1 MTRRTTNERQ
11 LWTELDGSPQAR
23 APRESV
29 NGPPPEIP
37 PTSMVRRDFLK
48 ALGITGVVG
57 LASCQRLPV
66 HEARP
71 YLDTPDGID
80 PGVPVQYASTCTAC
94 SAACGLMVTTID
106 GRPIKLEGHPA
117 HPLSQGGLCASGQAD
132 LRGLY
137 DSGRLT
143 HPTIEGAERGWVD
156 LDAVVIDQLAAVRE
170 AGKQVAVLTPAVTSP
185 AARAAVETFAAAH
198 GGRWVQHELDPEC
211 PAARTE
217 AYSVL
222 DGDFGSP
229 DLRLDRAELLVVLG
243 ADLLGAG
250 PEPVA
255 DTRRYAE
262 AKRRAQEHEGFRH
275 LQVEGCLTLTG
286 AAADERWLATASE
299 RRQIALALLER
310 IAAREAGPDAIRIR
324 QLLGDLPAPPVSEER
339 IAELSEALHRHR
351 GNSLVV
357 SGDNDLGA
365 QVAVALLNRLLGN
378 EGNTLDLDRPTRVH
392 GDSDGDLV
400 DLLAAV
406 QSGEVGALIVVGLDP
421 VDQLPRGAELTA
433 ALAEIPLSVAIT
445 DRPTAT
451 ADASQIVAASHHG
464 LECWG
469 DARPRSDVLT
479 LAQPTIQP
487 LFDTRHPYE
496 NFLVWSEAPTTDYLQ
511 HLRGTWRDTFALEH
525 AGFEDFWARSV
536 AAGAAVAEV
545 PTPPPPAPA
554 PDLVEG
560 EETPPEADAPD
571 AGNLRW
577 AAVEAALATMGATGD
592 GELEIDV
599 IGEVGLR
606 GGRRAHIPW
615 LRELPDPLTRVSW
628 TPVVRIAP
636 DLAREMGVED
646 GDVIDIEASDN
657 QLTLPVRIMPGQHP
671 RVLGVPV
678 GYGRQ
683 DGDLG
688 RAERNGSLLTL
699 LAGERWIQR
708 GIAASARSTGGH
720 EDLPLVQIHNVT
732 EGRPTVHEV
741 SRGDEA
747 LHHEH
752 HGPVES
758 LWPQQDPYKVR
769 WEMVIDL
776 DLCTGCGACVV
787 ACQAENNIPVVGPDE
802 VRRFHDMS
810 WLRIDR
816 YFAGDPAQ
824 PDVLFE
830 PMLCAQ
836 CHDAPC
842 ETVCPVLAT
851 VQGHDGINQQAY
863 NRCVG
868 TRYCANNCPY
878 KMRRFNWLDYRE
890 TEPLEQMALNPNVV
904 VRERGVMEKC
914 TFCVQR
920 IQAAR
925 IASRRDGE
933 PEQMQVQTACQQTCP
948 AGAIHFGNS
957 TDPDGIVAQLK
968 HSPRAFQVLPDLD
981 VGPAVTYL
989 ARVRRRHGAADQG
1002 GHA

>member
-1 MTRRTTNERQ
+1 
-11 LWTELDGSPQAR
+11 
-23 APRESV
+23 
-29 NGPPPEIP
+29 
-37 PTSMVRRDFLK
+37 
-48 ALGITGVVG
+48 
-57 LASCQRLPV
+57 
-66 HEARP
+66 
-71 YLDTPDGID
+71 
-80 PGVPVQYASTCTAC
+80 
-94 SAACGLMVTTID
+94 
-106 GRPIKLEGHPA
+106 
-117 HPLSQGGLCASGQAD
+117 
-132 LRGLY
+132 
-137 DSGRLT
+137 
-143 HPTIEGAERGWVD
+143 
-156 LDAVVIDQLAAVRE
+156 
-170 AGKQVAVLTPAVTSP
+170 
-185 AARAAVETFAAAH
+185 
-198 GGRWVQHELDPEC
+198 
-211 PAARTE
+211 
-217 AYSVL
+217 
-222 DGDFGSP
+222 
-229 DLRLDRAELLVVLG
+229 
-243 ADLLGAG
+243 
-250 PEPVA
+250 
-255 DTRRYAE
+255 
-262 AKRRAQEHEGFRH
+262 
-275 LQVEGCLTLTG
+275 
-286 AAADERWLATASE
+286 
-299 RRQIALALLER
+299 
-310 IAAREAGPDAIRIR
+310 
-324 QLLGDLPAPPVSEER
+324 VSEER

-720 EDLPLVQIHNVT
+720 EDLPLVQIHTTSITVRSRASGPSRIRT
-732 EGRPTVHEV
+732 RSAGR
-741 SRGDEA
+741 
-747 LHHEH
+747 
-752 HGPVES
+752 
-758 LWPQQDPYKVR
+758 W
-769 WEMVIDL
+769 
-776 DLCTGCGACVV
+776 
-787 ACQAENNIPVVGPDE
+787 
-802 VRRFHDMS
+802 
-810 WLRIDR
+810 
-816 YFAGDPAQ
+816 
-824 PDVLFE
+824 
-830 PMLCAQ
+830 
-836 CHDAPC
+836 
-842 ETVCPVLAT
+842 
-851 VQGHDGINQQAY
+851 
-863 NRCVG
+863 
-868 TRYCANNCPY
+868 
-878 KMRRFNWLDYRE
+878 
-890 TEPLEQMALNPNVV
+890 
-904 VRERGVMEKC
+904 
-914 TFCVQR
+914 
-920 IQAAR
+920 
-925 IASRRDGE
+925 
-933 PEQMQVQTACQQTCP
+933 
-948 AGAIHFGNS
+948 
-957 TDPDGIVAQLK
+957 
-968 HSPRAFQVLPDLD
+968 
-981 VGPAVTYL
+981 
-989 ARVRRRHGAADQG
+989 
-1002 GHA
+1002 